1 MVSHITG
8 RRKQKPGHLLIP
20 RHLQKGCS
28 LGEQRMEQPS
38 TKFWTFK
45 GLLTTASQDQSHLPF
60 SATPPVDTTSHR
72 SVTTSEGR
80 CTRQP

>member
-8 RRKQKPGHLLIP
+8 PRMQKPGHLLIP

-28 LGEQRMEQPS
+28 FGEQRMEQPS

-45 GLLTTASQDQSHLPF
+45 GLPTTASQDQPHLP
-60 SATPPVDTTSHR
+60 SRATPPVATTSHR

-80 CTRQP
+80 CTHQP